1 MRKMSWIRSSKGATL
16 VVLLTLSLAVAG
28 PAAALSVST
37 DGVPAASQV
46 GDSVELT
53 VTVEDPFVDAPDQ
66 WTLQGST
73 ELANASWR
81 VTVFQQGETIEN
93 GDNTYS
99 GSSFEQP
106 LNASRS
112 GDTVRIEIAGDTP
125 SIREFTYQSNETF
138 ALYDLN
144 RGSGNTTI
152 DINAT
157 SVYHYTNESRSA
169 REAIMEAE
177 QVINETSGTDQARE
191 DLDNAISF
199 YNSERFGRASDLA
212 QSAQE
217 NAQSAQ
223 QSSQLLLYGG
233 VGVVVVLLVGG
244 GLYYWRSNQGPDTK
258 LQ

>member
-1 MRKMSWIRSSKGATL
+1 MSWIRSSKGATL

-28 PAAALSVST
+28 PATALSVST

-46 GDSVELT
+46 GDSVEVT
-53 VTVEDPFVDAPDQ
+53 VTIEDPFVDAPDQ

-73 ELANASWR
+73 ALANANWR

-112 GDTVRIEIAGDTP
+112 GDTVRVEIAGDTP
-125 SIREFTYQSNETF
+125 SINEFTYQSNETF
-138 ALYDLN
+138 TLYDLD
-144 RGSGNTTI
+144 RGAGNSTV
-152 DINAT
+152 DVNAT

-177 QVINETSGTDQARE
+177 QVINETGGTDQARE

-199 YNSERFGRASDLA
+199 YNSERFDKAINLA

-217 NAQSAQ
+217 NAQNAQ

-233 VGVVVVLLVGG
+233 VVVVVLLLVGG
-244 GLYYWRSNQGPDTK
+244 LIYYRRANQGPDNK